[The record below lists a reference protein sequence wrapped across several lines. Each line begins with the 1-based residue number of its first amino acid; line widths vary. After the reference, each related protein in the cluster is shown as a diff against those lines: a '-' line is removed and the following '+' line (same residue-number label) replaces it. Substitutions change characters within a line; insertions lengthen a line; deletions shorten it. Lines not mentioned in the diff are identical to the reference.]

1 MSTTGQAAA
10 EQQRRQ
16 AEAEQAQAGQV
27 PGPGA
32 DHGLAVAL
40 PALRGQGLALQDGA
54 DLAPA
59 TQRPGGG
66 WCTRSRVTA
75 IILIS
80 QHLITLIIQPDME
93 PRQVR
98 TIHPPCRSRG

>member
-10 EQQRRQ
+10 KQQRGQ

-27 PGPGA
+27 AGPGE
-32 DHGLAVAL
+32 DHGLALAL
-40 PALRGQGLALQDGA
+40 AALRDQGLALQDGA

-66 WCTRSRVTA
+66 WGTRGRVTA

-93 PRQVR
+93 SREVR
-98 TIHPPCRSRG
+98 TTQRS